1 MAIIESTN
9 IGKIN
14 PWIDE
19 NIGYTKKLL
28 LGYTALGTEIRTRL
42 CPDVA
47 EATVNLSKVD
57 GAMRILVVSD
67 LHAFHEASSLKK
79 MDQIW
84 NEINQPNTFVVFAGD
99 IIEGIKQEY
108 LGNTTSTLLSMQEQ
122 IDSFREVWL
131 KPLAK
136 SGKIL
141 GMVTRFGSH
150 DDWPYDKTTIN
161 TYSSLT
167 AGLTQP
173 DGSSIPLIW
182 NGGRLYLH
190 FIESD
195 LTFGIKLNH
204 MVSGSGST
212 LNPVKP
218 LREQIIIEKIPRET
232 TVPIAAV
239 AGHQHTR
246 AGVSSERIMVGGVE
260 VQLVLL
266 QNGTIKGI
274 DPNHPDFFLQTK
286 GLSTGPKI
294 SGAAMVLRIN
304 EKDNGESELQVVPTY
319 GDTRSRYLLN
329 AMDTLDNTESQGITN
344 ELIQRIIEKNGHM
357 VTTFD
362 KDQSWAPERVPG
374 SPVRSPIYTKMRWN
388 IGTGSLNLP
397 LTVYIESHAR
407 FGTSKMY
414 LEHLQEINQQI
425 AKSPYSGLLV
435 LGDMVDLSVP
445 RKPDRKKTLESFAKE
460 IATVPIDRR
469 FGIMHSSVLQS
480 DRWNKD
486 VKEGKDVV
494 SEPVVTGDW
503 LYTQSSVKGT
513 PLYEGGASMKMR
525 VGDIDYWW
533 YMLDGTGNFGSR
545 QDPYLALI
553 QLDKLSAVEND
564 VVTGGIS
571 TIPGAFT
578 NSRILL
584 SSGWESPA
592 VDNRHGKNFAQRVPK
607 GGQGVVI
614 FPEKVG
620 HDKIIFAGGSFR
632 ETRDMSNAFLLWR
645 GLDRMGELESI
656 TSRLNK

>member
-1 MAIIESTN
+1 MAKIESTD

-14 PWIDE
+14 PWTPE
-19 NIGYTKKLL
+19 NIGQTKKLL
-28 LGYTALGTEIRTRL
+28 LEYADLGTEIRTRL
-42 CPDVA
+42 RPDVA
-47 EATVNLSKVD
+47 QATVNISEFD
-57 GAMRILVVSD
+57 GAMRIIVVSD
-67 LHAFHEASSLKK
+67 LHAFHEASSLEKI
-79 MDQIW
+79 DQIW
-84 NEINQPNTFVVFAGD
+84 NEINQPNTFVLFAGD
-99 IIEGIKQEY
+99 LIEGIKQEY
-108 LGNTTSTLLSMQEQ
+108 LGNTTSTLLPMQEQ
-122 IDSFREVWL
+122 IDSFREIWL
-131 KPLAK
+131 KPLAQA
-136 SGKIL
+136 GDIL
-141 GMVTRFGSH
+141 GAVTKFGSH
-150 DDWPYDKTTIN
+150 DDWPNDKTTIN
-161 TYSSLT
+161 TYSSLF

-173 DGSSIPLIW
+173 DGSPIPLIW
-182 NGGRLYLH
+182 NGGRLNLH

-195 LTFGIKLNH
+195 LTFSVKVNH

-246 AGVSSERIMVGGVE
+246 AGVSSERIMAGSVE

-266 QNGTIKGI
+266 QNGTLKGI

-304 EKDNGESELQVVPTY
+304 EKDNGGSELQVVPTY

-329 AMDTLDNTESQGITN
+329 AMDVLDNTEHQSITD
-344 ELIQRIIEKNGHM
+344 ELIERIIEKNGPM
-357 VTTFD
+357 MTFFD
-362 KDQSWAPERVPG
+362 KDQSRAPERVPG
-374 SPVRSPIYTKMRWN
+374 SPVRSPIYTEMRWN
-388 IGTGSLNLP
+388 IDTGPLNLP

-414 LEHLQEINQQI
+414 LEHLREINEQI

-445 RKPDRKKTLESFAKE
+445 GKPDRKKTLKNFATE
-460 IATVPIDRR
+460 IAKVPVDRR

-486 VKEGKDVV
+486 IKEGKDVV

-503 LYTQSSVKGT
+503 LYTQSAVKGT

-545 QDPYLALI
+545 QDPYLALV

-584 SSGWESPA
+584 SPGWESPA
-592 VDNRHGKNFAQRVPK
+592 VDNRHGKNFSQRVPK
-607 GGQGVVI
+607 GGQGVII
-614 FPEKVG
+614 FSEKVG

-645 GLDRMGELESI
+645 GLDRMGELKSV
-656 TSRLNK
+656 TSGGNK